1 MFCPCRCKGCG
12 KGTGN
17 YSSVTEQTHQ
27 FERSG
32 SSTRRVNIEGL
43 VKDDNRAGQM
53 QRVLLAYVK
62 LKKVLTG
69 SSPKAKTQTFDST
82 GIESDDKDICKKE

>member
-1 MFCPCRCKGCG
+1 
-12 KGTGN
+12 
-17 YSSVTEQTHQ
+17 
-27 FERSG
+27 
-32 SSTRRVNIEGL
+32 
-43 VKDDNRAGQM
+43 M

>member
-1 MFCPCRCKGCG
+1 
-12 KGTGN
+12 
-17 YSSVTEQTHQ
+17 
-27 FERSG
+27 
-32 SSTRRVNIEGL
+32 
-43 VKDDNRAGQM
+43 M

-69 SSPKAKTQTFDST
+69 SSPKGKTQTFNST